1 MLTVTLR
8 ELRAGDREPAL
19 QLASETEVF
28 RPAELD
34 VLAEVLEEYLRSPE
48 QGGYYALV
56 AELAEWRLAP
66 AEAPAQETGEEPA
79 LPPVIQPQ
87 SSLRLGSFSPA
98 AAGTGAIRLPSS
110 NVALA
115 GFVIFGPTPLTL
127 HTWDLYWT
135 VVGKSYQRQ
144 GIGRR
149 LLEAAEARIAA
160 QRGEVIRVETSS
172 LPSYEPTRRFYEKH
186 GYRLAGAIPD
196 FYARGDA
203 LCIYYKCLYG

>member
-1 MLTVTLR
+1 MLTLTLR
-8 ELRAGDREPAL
+8 ELRAGDRESAV
-19 QLASETEVF
+19 QLASETGVF

-34 VLAEVLEEYLRSPE
+34 VLAEVLDEYLRSPE

-56 AELAEWRLAP
+56 AELAEWHLAS
-66 AEAPAQETGEEPA
+66 AEAPTQEAGEELA
-79 LPPVIQPQ
+79 LPPVIRPQ
-87 SSLRLGSFSPA
+87 SSPRLASFSPT
-98 AAGTGAIRLPSS
+98 AAGTGAISPPSS

-127 HTWDLYWT
+127 HTWDVYWI

-144 GIGRR
+144 GVGRR

-172 LPSYEPTRRFYEKH
+172 LSSYAPTRRFYEKH
-186 GYRLAGAIPD
+186 GYRLAGTIPH
-196 FYARGDA
+196 FYARGDD